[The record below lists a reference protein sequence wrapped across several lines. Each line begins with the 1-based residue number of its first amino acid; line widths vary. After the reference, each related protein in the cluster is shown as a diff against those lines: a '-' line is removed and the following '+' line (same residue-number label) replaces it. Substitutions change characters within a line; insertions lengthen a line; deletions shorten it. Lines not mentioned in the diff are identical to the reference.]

1 MKERILT
8 ILLIV
13 MIIIV
18 VLLVFLRVR
27 NILDP
32 DRSG

>member
-13 MIIIV
+13 MIVIV
-18 VLLVFLRVR
+18 ILLVSLRLR

>member
-1 MKERILT
+1 MKDRILT

-13 MIIIV
+13 LIIIV
-18 VLLVFLRVR
+18 ALLVLFRVR